1 MPAHLQSRQNLQ
13 TAELCPR
20 PSTTCE
26 IPHTTTSKPK
36 PLHLLPHN
44 TRRQLIAACKAPA
57 RLNQRQPWGLN
68 SRDPMSDRSTSAT
81 SLKICRDRHSDR
93 AGPCSKIRR
102 HPRKRVNSFTRKVSD
117 GSRTPHP
124 GRRALRLAHGQIA
137 AKLNPGLTEATRTRI
152 SPTHRA
158 GEDAPPPPQ
167 KPISG
172 RRPSPQ
178 TLASSQP

>member
-1 MPAHLQSRQNLQ
+1 MLVQAKRGRDETTRASRQNLQ
-13 TAELCPR
+13 AARLR
-20 PSTTCE
+20 PSLTTCE
-26 IPHTTTSKPK
+26 ASHKPRHQRQA
-36 PLHLLPHN
+36 P
-44 TRRQLIAACKAPA
+44 TRLDQK
-57 RLNQRQPWGLN
+57 QPWGLN